1 MQRIVYFH
9 VQSVGKIAGKE
20 TLTRTVDESFDSCQQ
35 SAIAGKPNRLMRPKT
50 RIIEVSDLVEGV
62 IAATMGIARQ
72 VLQMLQLP
80 EHCHVR
86 IRVQSTLQLGKGR
99 DFMATQILAQSL
111 GIKADWPHNVRV
123 PSKWRDLSE
132 L

>member
-35 SAIAGKPNRLMRPKT
+35 SAIAGKPDGLMRPET
-50 RIIEVSDLVEGV
+50 GIIEVSDLVESV
-62 IAATMGIARQ
+62 IAAPMSIAGQ
-72 VLQMLQLP
+72 VIQRFQLP
-80 EHCHVR
+80 EDCHVR
-86 IRVQSTLQLGKGR
+86 RRVQSALQLGKGR
-99 DFMATQILAQSL
+99 HFMATQILAQRL
-111 GIKADWPHNVRV
+111 GIKADWSHNVRV
-123 PSKWRDLSE
+123 PSRWRDLSE